1 MEFIN
6 AQGMANKLQELFPD
20 FEIIENIE
28 VKGESKL
35 EASLKILKEKSQQKK
50 VSYKIP
56 FDANFNKLKYL
67 ELSKKKVIHE
77 DELPVKKSVLSQFF
91 KKK

>member
-1 MEFIN
+1 
-6 AQGMANKLQELFPD
+6 
-20 FEIIENIE
+20 
-28 VKGESKL
+28 
-35 EASLKILKEKSQQKK
+35 LKILKEKSQQKK